1 MSLTPQ
7 EIQRFTEINTKIRN
21 EEIRAR
27 KLYLDLRPKLDKM
40 VEDNIIS
47 DYEIEEHYSFFS
59 FDENFCKSKNV
70 ELGNPF
76 LEYKTSNFIQTDDN
90 FFNTNWNELNWS
102 KKGTLKDLHFGY
114 TMHCELFHADHDLWI
129 EDILATDDFWYELDV
144 LYQFNIEE

>member
-47 DYEIEEHYSFFS
+47 DYEIEEHYSFLVSMKIFA
-59 FDENFCKSKNV
+59 KAK
-70 ELGNPF
+70 
-76 LEYKTSNFIQTDDN
+76 
-90 FFNTNWNELNWS
+90 
-102 KKGTLKDLHFGY
+102 
-114 TMHCELFHADHDLWI
+114 M
-129 EDILATDDFWYELDV
+129 
-144 LYQFNIEE
+144 